1 MRTLKFALAPIAA
14 VCVAA
19 LAMPVVAAEA
29 VSDQT
34 FNDMLGTMAAR
45 DTGSARF
52 DNYVETLNQEIA
64 FKQGGESFGAAG
76 PSGPLDGFDGYVSG
90 FRMPDSGSR
99 QFNNYVD
106 RINQVIQEKQRYDY

>member
-1 MRTLKFALAPIAA
+1 MKTLKFALAPIAA
-14 VCVAA
+14 ICAAA
-19 LAMPVVAAEA
+19 LAMPAGAAGA
-29 VSDQT
+29 VTDQT

-64 FKQGGESFGAAG
+64 FKQGDEAYGAAG

-106 RINQVIQEKQRYDY
+106 QVNQVIQEKQRYEY